1 MSKVLTC
8 EKLTKVYGK
17 EKTALDGIDLE
28 LDFGRIVGLLGPNGS
43 GKTTLLKL
51 ANGLLQPTEGRI
63 RIAGMAPGPETKELV
78 SYLPDA
84 DWLPDWMRVE
94 ELVEMFRD
102 FYGTPS
108 QVKAYIGFDA
118 DKANEMLARLNIA
131 PNARLKTLS
140 KGNKEKVQLVLA
152 MSRNARLYLLD
163 EPIGGVDP
171 AARDYIL
178 NTIISNYSKDA
189 TVVISTHLIEDIEPV
204 LGVTFRQEHALA
216 HSTSFQNLEV
226 ILMIVYVSVI
236 LAIAVLCF
244 VNTIQ
249 RFYQNLLGREGY
261 LMHTLP
267 VNENQLIL
275 SKLLTSMVWVLC
287 SGLVGIVCITVMVSI
302 GVIDSETFG
311 MVDWNSWKQLWQM
324 LYEEIGPE
332 FWVAMAWT
340 ILINLARLASLILC
354 VYAACMIAHQF
365 PKHVM
370 VAGILAFIGLNIVE
384 TQLDKLLGTNDV
396 SMIVDVTYRVVG
408 VNVTGVS
415 YGVTPMR
422 WLTAALGTDVGYL
435 FCFAVTAAI
444 AAAYFFLTR
453 WLMKN
458 KLNLE

>member
-1 MSKVLTC
+1 MLKQ
-8 EKLTKVYGK
+8 
-17 EKTALDGIDLE
+17 
-28 LDFGRIVGLLGPNGS
+28 
-43 GKTTLLKL
+43 LLKYEFK
-51 ANGLLQPTEGRI
+51 A
-63 RIAGMAPGPETKELV
+63 TKSL
-78 SYLPDA
+78 Y
-84 DWLPDWMRVE
+84 
-94 ELVEMFRD
+94 F
-102 FYGTPS
+102 G
-108 QVKAYIGFDA
+108 
-118 DKANEMLARLNIA
+118 
-131 PNARLKTLS
+131 
-140 KGNKEKVQLVLA
+140 
-152 MSRNARLYLLD
+152 LYLALALLS
-163 EPIGGVDP
+163 V
-171 AARDYIL
+171 
-178 NTIISNYSKDA
+178 
-189 TVVISTHLIEDIEPV
+189 V
-204 LGVTFRQEHALA
+204 LGVSFRQENAWA
-216 HSTSFQNLEV
+216 DNTNFGRLEV
-226 ILMIVYVSVI
+226 ILMVRYLSVI
-236 LAIAVLCF
+236 FAIAVLCF
-244 VNTIQ
+244 VSTVQ

-302 GVIDSETFG
+302 GVIDQETFG
-311 MVDWNSWKQLWQM
+311 MVDWNSWKQLWGM
-324 LYEEIGPE
+324 LYGKLGAK
-332 FWVAMAWT
+332 FWLVTFWT

-396 SMIVDVTYRVVG
+396 SMIVDVAYRVVD

-422 WLTAALGTDVGYL
+422 WLTVALGTDVGYL

-453 WLMKN
+453 WLMKH

>member
-1 MSKVLTC
+1 
-8 EKLTKVYGK
+8 
-17 EKTALDGIDLE
+17 
-28 LDFGRIVGLLGPNGS
+28 
-43 GKTTLLKL
+43 
-51 ANGLLQPTEGRI
+51 
-63 RIAGMAPGPETKELV
+63 
-78 SYLPDA
+78 
-84 DWLPDWMRVE
+84 
-94 ELVEMFRD
+94 
-102 FYGTPS
+102 
-108 QVKAYIGFDA
+108 
-118 DKANEMLARLNIA
+118 
-131 PNARLKTLS
+131 
-140 KGNKEKVQLVLA
+140 
-152 MSRNARLYLLD
+152 
-163 EPIGGVDP
+163 
-171 AARDYIL
+171 
-178 NTIISNYSKDA
+178 
-189 TVVISTHLIEDIEPV
+189 
-204 LGVTFRQEHALA
+204 
-216 HSTSFQNLEV
+216 
-226 ILMIVYVSVI
+226 MIVYVSVI

-302 GVIDSETFG
+302 GVIDQETFG

-396 SMIVDVTYRVVG
+396 SMIVDVTYRVVD

>member
-1 MSKVLTC
+1 MLKQ
-8 EKLTKVYGK
+8 
-17 EKTALDGIDLE
+17 
-28 LDFGRIVGLLGPNGS
+28 
-43 GKTTLLKL
+43 LLKYEFK
-51 ANGLLQPTEGRI
+51 A
-63 RIAGMAPGPETKELV
+63 TK
-78 SYLPDA
+78 
-84 DWLPDWMRVE
+84 
-94 ELVEMFRD
+94 
-102 FYGTPS
+102 
-108 QVKAYIGFDA
+108 
-118 DKANEMLARLNIA
+118 
-131 PNARLKTLS
+131 
-140 KGNKEKVQLVLA
+140 
-152 MSRNARLYLLD
+152 RLYFGLYLALALLS
-163 EPIGGVDP
+163 V
-171 AARDYIL
+171 
-178 NTIISNYSKDA
+178 
-189 TVVISTHLIEDIEPV
+189 V
-204 LGVTFRQEHALA
+204 LGVSFRQENARFDN
-216 HSTSFQNLEV
+216 TNFGRLEV
-226 ILMIVYVSVI
+226 ILMVLYLSVI
-236 LAIAVLCF
+236 FAIAVLCF
-244 VNTIQ
+244 VSTVQ
-249 RFYQNLLGREGY
+249 RFYKNLLGREGY

-267 VNENQLIL
+267 VTETQLIL

-384 TQLDKLLGTNDV
+384 NQIDKLLGTNHVNLFMD
-396 SMIVDVTYRVVG
+396 ITYRVAD
-408 VNVTGVS
+408 VNVTGVT
-415 YGVTPMR
+415 YGMTPMR

>member
-1 MSKVLTC
+1 MLKQ
-8 EKLTKVYGK
+8 
-17 EKTALDGIDLE
+17 
-28 LDFGRIVGLLGPNGS
+28 
-43 GKTTLLKL
+43 LLKYEFK
-51 ANGLLQPTEGRI
+51 A
-63 RIAGMAPGPETKELV
+63 TK
-78 SYLPDA
+78 
-84 DWLPDWMRVE
+84 
-94 ELVEMFRD
+94 
-102 FYGTPS
+102 
-108 QVKAYIGFDA
+108 
-118 DKANEMLARLNIA
+118 
-131 PNARLKTLS
+131 
-140 KGNKEKVQLVLA
+140 
-152 MSRNARLYLLD
+152 RLYFGLYLALALLS
-163 EPIGGVDP
+163 V
-171 AARDYIL
+171 
-178 NTIISNYSKDA
+178 
-189 TVVISTHLIEDIEPV
+189 V
-204 LGVTFRQEHALA
+204 LGVTSRQEHALA

-249 RFYQNLLGREGY
+249 RFYQNLLGHEGY

-302 GVIDSETFG
+302 GGVIDPE
-311 MVDWNSWKQLWQM
+311 VDWNSWKQLWQM
-324 LYEEIGPE
+324 LYEEMGPE

-396 SMIVDVTYRVVG
+396 SMIVDVTYRVVD

-444 AAAYFFLTR
+444 ASAYFFLTR

>member
-1 MSKVLTC
+1 MLKQ
-8 EKLTKVYGK
+8 
-17 EKTALDGIDLE
+17 
-28 LDFGRIVGLLGPNGS
+28 
-43 GKTTLLKL
+43 LLKYEFK
-51 ANGLLQPTEGRI
+51 A
-63 RIAGMAPGPETKELV
+63 TK
-78 SYLPDA
+78 
-84 DWLPDWMRVE
+84 
-94 ELVEMFRD
+94 
-102 FYGTPS
+102 
-108 QVKAYIGFDA
+108 
-118 DKANEMLARLNIA
+118 
-131 PNARLKTLS
+131 
-140 KGNKEKVQLVLA
+140 
-152 MSRNARLYLLD
+152 RLYFGLYLALALLS
-163 EPIGGVDP
+163 V
-171 AARDYIL
+171 
-178 NTIISNYSKDA
+178 
-189 TVVISTHLIEDIEPV
+189 V
-204 LGVTFRQEHALA
+204 LGVTSRQKHALA

-249 RFYQNLLGREGY
+249 RFYQNLLGQEGY

-302 GVIDSETFG
+302 GGVIEPETFG
-311 MVDWNSWKQLWQM
+311 TVDWNGWKQLWGM
-324 LYEEIGPE
+324 LYGELGPE
-332 FWVAMAWT
+332 FWLVTFWT

-370 VAGILAFIGLNIVE
+370 VAGILVFIGLNIVE

-396 SMIVDVTYRVVG
+396 SMIVDA
-408 VNVTGVS
+408 NVTGVS